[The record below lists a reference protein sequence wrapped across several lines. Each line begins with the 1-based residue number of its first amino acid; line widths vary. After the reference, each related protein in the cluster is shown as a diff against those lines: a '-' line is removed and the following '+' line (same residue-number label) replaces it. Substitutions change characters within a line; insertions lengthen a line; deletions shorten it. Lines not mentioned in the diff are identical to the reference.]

1 MDSEVIMMNVIMI
14 VFGPWNEAGCFT
26 SDQILCADKGNV
38 CLQFTGHNSVQE
50 DAKQIKKKNCKNDM
64 FVSSA

>member
-1 MDSEVIMMNVIMI
+1 MI